1 MCIEIEN
8 YKQHDSFN
16 YFDYNQIDTDA
27 EGLLNTLLN
36 NTDYNLHLNKR
47 RVPVMEIAKVLGFN
61 IYTTRFNDYNIK
73 ATVGISKQLIDKY
86 KSDKVIILS
95 NEYTDEEIL
104 FSLCC
109 ELAHYI
115 YDSNP
120 NNEYSH
126 TYRITESIKDK
137 ELRAIRFADALLMP
151 LTSFKEAYTE
161 LSRNINNTELL
172 IHALSDTFNA
182 PQVAVERRLNQ
193 VIIKDCQ
200 V

>member
-8 YKQHDSFN
+8 YKQHDFFN

-27 EGLLNTLLN
+27 EEVLNTLLN
-36 NTDYNLHLNKR
+36 NSEDNLKFNKR
-47 RVPVMEIAKVLGFN
+47 RVPVIEIAKVLGFN
-61 IYTTRFNDYNIK
+61 IYTTRFNNYYVK
-73 ATVGISKQLIDKY
+73 ATIGISKQLIDKY

-104 FSLCC
+104 FSLCS

-120 NNEYSH
+120 NDEYSH
-126 TYRITESIKDK
+126 TYRIDEPINDK

-161 LSRNINNTELL
+161 LSRNINDTELL

-182 PQVAVERRLNQ
+182 PQVAVERRLKQ
-193 VIIKDCQ
+193 VINTRL
-200 V
+200 

>member
-8 YKQHDSFN
+8 YKQHDFFN
-16 YFDYNQIDTDA
+16 YFNYNQIDADA
-27 EGLLNTLLN
+27 EVLLNTPLN
-36 NTDYNLHLNKR
+36 NPEYNLHLNKR
-47 RVPVMEIAKVLGFN
+47 RVPVIEIAKVLGFN
-61 IYTTRFNDYNIK
+61 IYTTRFNNYYVK
-73 ATVGISKQLIDKY
+73 ATIGISKQLIDKY

-104 FSLCC
+104 FSLCS

-120 NNEYSH
+120 NDEYSH
-126 TYRITESIKDK
+126 TYRINEPINDK
-137 ELRAIRFADALLMP
+137 ELRASRFADALLMP

-161 LSRNINNTELL
+161 LSRNINDTELL

-182 PQVAVERRLNQ
+182 PQVAVERRLKQ
-193 VIIKDCQ
+193 VINTRL
-200 V
+200 

>member
-8 YKQHDSFN
+8 YKQHDLFN

-27 EGLLNTLLN
+27 EDLLNTLLN
-36 NTDYNLHLNKR
+36 NPEYNLKLNKR

-61 IYTTRFNDYNIK
+61 IYTTKFNDYHIK
-73 ATVGISKQLIDKY
+73 ATIGISNQLINKY

-104 FSLCC
+104 FSLCF

-120 NNEYSH
+120 NDEYSH
-126 TYRITESIKDK
+126 TYRINEPINDK
-137 ELRAIRFADALLMP
+137 ELRAIHFADALLMP

-161 LSRNINNTELL
+161 LSHNINDLELL
-172 IHALSDTFNA
+172 IRALSDTFNA
-182 PQVAVERRLNQ
+182 PQVAVQRRLKQ
-193 VIIKDCQ
+193 VINTKL
-200 V
+200 

>member
-8 YKQHDSFN
+8 YKQHDFYN
-16 YFDYNQIDTDA
+16 YFNYNQIDA
-27 EGLLNTLLN
+27 EAEVLLNTLLN
-36 NTDYNLHLNKR
+36 NPEYNLHLNKR

-61 IYTTRFNDYNIK
+61 IYTTRFNNYYVK
-73 ATVGISKQLIDKY
+73 ATIGISKQLIDKY

-104 FSLCC
+104 FSLCS

-120 NNEYSH
+120 NDEYSH
-126 TYRITESIKDK
+126 IYRINEPINDK
-137 ELRAIRFADALLMP
+137 ELRAICFADALLMP

-161 LSRNINNTELL
+161 LSRNINDTELL

-182 PQVAVERRLNQ
+182 PRVAVERRLKQ
-193 VIIKDCQ
+193 VINTRL
-200 V
+200 

>member
-8 YKQHDSFN
+8 YKQHDFFN
-16 YFDYNQIDTDA
+16 YFNYNQIDADA
-27 EGLLNTLLN
+27 EVLLITLLN
-36 NTDYNLHLNKR
+36 NPEYNLHLNKR
-47 RVPVMEIAKVLGFN
+47 RVPVIEIAKVLGFN
-61 IYTTRFNDYNIK
+61 IYTTRFNNYYVK
-73 ATVGISKQLIDKY
+73 ATIGISKQLIDKY

-104 FSLCC
+104 FSLCS

-120 NNEYSH
+120 NDEYSH
-126 TYRITESIKDK
+126 TYRINEPINDK
-137 ELRAIRFADALLMP
+137 ELRASRFADALLMP

-161 LSRNINNTELL
+161 LSRNINDTELL

-182 PQVAVERRLNQ
+182 PQVAVERRLKQ
-193 VIIKDCQ
+193 VINTRL
-200 V
+200 

>member
-8 YKQHDSFN
+8 YKQHDFFN
-16 YFDYNQIDTDA
+16 YFNYNQIDADA
-27 EGLLNTLLN
+27 ETLLNTLLN
-36 NTDYNLHLNKR
+36 NPEYNLHLNKR
-47 RVPVMEIAKVLGFN
+47 RVPVIEIAKVLGFN
-61 IYTTRFNDYNIK
+61 IYTTRFNNYYVK
-73 ATVGISKQLIDKY
+73 ATIGISNQLIDKY

-104 FSLCC
+104 FFLCS

-120 NNEYSH
+120 NDEYSH
-126 TYRITESIKDK
+126 TYRINEPIYDK
-137 ELRAIRFADALLMP
+137 ELRAIHFADALLMP

-161 LSRNINNTELL
+161 LSRNINDTELL

-182 PQVAVERRLNQ
+182 PQVAVERRLKQ
-193 VIIKDCQ
+193 VINTRL
-200 V
+200 

>member
-8 YKQHDSFN
+8 YKQHDLFN

-27 EGLLNTLLN
+27 EDLLNTLWN
-36 NTDYNLHLNKR
+36 NPEYNLKLNKR

-61 IYTTRFNDYNIK
+61 IYTTKFNDYHIQ
-73 ATVGISKQLIDKY
+73 ATIGISNLLIDKY

-104 FSLCC
+104 FFLCS

-120 NNEYSH
+120 NDEYSH
-126 TYRITESIKDK
+126 TYRINEPINDK
-137 ELRAIRFADALLMP
+137 KLRAIHFADALLMP

-161 LSRNINNTELL
+161 LSRNINDTELL

-182 PQVAVERRLNQ
+182 PQVAVERRLKQ
-193 VIIKDCQ
+193 VINTRL
-200 V
+200 

>member
-1 MCIEIEN
+1 M
-8 YKQHDSFN
+8 
-16 YFDYNQIDTDA
+16 
-27 EGLLNTLLN
+27 G
-36 NTDYNLHLNKR
+36 
-47 RVPVMEIAKVLGFN
+47 IAKVLGFT
-61 IYTTRFNDYNIK
+61 IYTTKFNDYNLK
-73 ATVGISKQLIDKY
+73 ATIGISNQLIDKY

-104 FSLCC
+104 FFLCS

-120 NNEYSH
+120 NDEYSH
-126 TYRITESIKDK
+126 TYRINEPINDK

-161 LSRNINNTELL
+161 LSRNINDTELL

-182 PQVAVERRLNQ
+182 PQVAVQRRSKQ
-193 VIIKDCQ
+193 VINTKL
-200 V
+200 

>member
-8 YKQHDSFN
+8 YKQHDFFN
-16 YFDYNQIDTDA
+16 YFNYNQIDADA
-27 EGLLNTLLN
+27 EVLLNTLLN
-36 NTDYNLHLNKR
+36 NQEYNLHLNKR
-47 RVPVMEIAKVLGFN
+47 RVPVIEIAKVLGFN
-61 IYTTRFNDYNIK
+61 IYTTRFNNYYVK
-73 ATVGISKQLIDKY
+73 ATIGISKQLIDKY

-104 FSLCC
+104 FSLCS

-120 NNEYSH
+120 NDEYSH
-126 TYRITESIKDK
+126 TYRINEPINDK
-137 ELRAIRFADALLMP
+137 ELRASRFADALLMP

-161 LSRNINNTELL
+161 LSRNINDTELL

-182 PQVAVERRLNQ
+182 PQVAVERRLKQ
-193 VIIKDCQ
+193 VINTRL
-200 V
+200 

>member
-8 YKQHDSFN
+8 YKQHDFYN
-16 YFDYNQIDTDA
+16 YFNYNQIDADA
-27 EGLLNTLLN
+27 EVLLNTLLN
-36 NTDYNLHLNKR
+36 NPEYNLHFNKR

-61 IYTTRFNDYNIK
+61 IYTTRFNNYYVK

-104 FSLCC
+104 FSLCY

-120 NNEYSH
+120 NNEFSH
-126 TYRITESIKDK
+126 TYRINEAINDK
-137 ELRAIRFADALLMP
+137 ELIAIRFADALLMP
-151 LTSFKEAYTE
+151 LTSFKEAYAE
-161 LSRNINNTELL
+161 LSRNINDTELL
-172 IHALSDTFNA
+172 THALSDTFNA
-182 PQVAVERRLNQ
+182 PQVAVERRLKQ
-193 VIIKDCQ
+193 IIHMNKSH
-200 V
+200 

>member
-8 YKQHDSFN
+8 YKQHDLFN

-27 EGLLNTLLN
+27 EDLLNTLLN
-36 NTDYNLHLNKR
+36 NPEYNLKLNKR

-61 IYTTRFNDYNIK
+61 IYTTKFNDYHIQ
-73 ATVGISKQLIDKY
+73 ATIGISNLLIDKY

-95 NEYTDEEIL
+95 SEYTDEEIL
-104 FSLCC
+104 FSLCY

-115 YDSNP
+115 YYSNP
-120 NNEYSH
+120 SDEYSH
-126 TYRITESIKDK
+126 TYRINEPINDK

-161 LSRNINNTELL
+161 LSRNINDTELL
-172 IHALSDTFNA
+172 IHALSNTFNA
-182 PQVAVERRLNQ
+182 PQVAVQRRSKQ
-193 VIIKDCQ
+193 VINTKL
-200 V
+200 